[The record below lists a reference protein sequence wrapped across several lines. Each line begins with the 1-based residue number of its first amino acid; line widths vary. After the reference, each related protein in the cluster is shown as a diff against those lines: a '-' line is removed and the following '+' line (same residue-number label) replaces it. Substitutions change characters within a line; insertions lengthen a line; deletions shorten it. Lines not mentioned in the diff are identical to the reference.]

1 MSSPDAPAEAE
12 APEEP
17 ETDEA
22 RESLLAELTGE
33 FGAALVGSH
42 LSPGDDLWV
51 RVTADVWRDLA
62 EYLRTGLGFAYFNF
76 LAGLDWMPSPY
87 GRDMDSQVDNVLE
100 PPDAKE
106 PGSMETGLAGG
117 ETRFQVFGRV
127 HDVANHRGI
136 TVKTDVPDS
145 LSVPSWRPVYRGADW
160 HERECWEMYGIDFEG
175 HGDLRHIYLPGDFEG
190 NPLRKDYPLLARR
203 MKPWPG
209 IVDVE
214 LMPGEEA
221 EE

>member
-1 MSSPDAPAEAE
+1 MSSTDAPVEADG
-12 APEEP
+12 PEES

-22 RESLLAELTGE
+22 REARLAQLIVE
-33 FGAALVGSH
+33 FGDALVGSH
-42 LSPGDDLWV
+42 LSPGDDLTV
-51 RVTADVWRDLA
+51 RVTVDVWRDLA
-62 EYLRTGLGFAYFNF
+62 DHLRTELGFGYFNF

-87 GRDMDSQVDNVLE
+87 GRDMDSQVDNQLE

-106 PGSMETGLAGG
+106 TDPMQTGVAGG
-117 ETRFQVFGRV
+117 DTRFQVFGRV
-127 HDVANHRGI
+127 HDVVRHRGI

-145 LSVPSWRPVYRGADW
+145 LTVPSWVPVYRGADW
-160 HERECWEMYGIDFEG
+160 HERECWEMFGIDFEG
-175 HGDLRHIYLPGDFEG
+175 HDDLRHIYLPGAFEG

-214 LMPGEEA
+214 LRPGEEA
-221 EE
+221 AK